1 MAEFRLQKGS
11 IVPLHSHP
19 HEQAGYLVSE
29 QVRFSVGSKEILCN
43 PGDSWCISGDK
54 EHGAEALQDSVLVE
68 VVFYWIPNNLLSTL
82 FVLAQAMNL
91 IANNIVSAI
100 EAPITK
106 RTIQQPLLLRGFD
119 PACLSSP
126 NPANCC

>member
-1 MAEFRLQKGS
+1 MYK
-11 IVPLHSHP
+11 
-19 HEQAGYLVSE
+19 
-29 QVRFSVGSKEILCN
+29 
-43 PGDSWCISGDK
+43 PGDSWCIAGDK
-54 EHGAEALQDSVLVE
+54 DHGAEALQDSVLVE

-91 IANNIVSAI
+91 ITNNIVSAI

-106 RTIQQPLLLRGFD
+106 RIIQQPLLLRGFD